1 MAPSLAAPTLKAF
14 GSLKDGAAAG
24 CGGGGGEAAT
34 VVVGVDGAGT
44 APG

>member
-34 VVVGVDGAGT
+34 VVAGVDGAGT